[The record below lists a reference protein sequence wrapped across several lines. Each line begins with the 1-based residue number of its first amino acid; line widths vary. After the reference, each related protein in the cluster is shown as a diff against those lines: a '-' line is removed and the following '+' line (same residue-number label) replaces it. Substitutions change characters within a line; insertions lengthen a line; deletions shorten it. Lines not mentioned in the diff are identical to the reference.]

1 MTTPADLTDPGV
13 VCKLILCW
21 VRLYTAG
28 LAPSSRARRLGQ
40 VRSDLWE
47 HTTDRLV
54 EGTSPALVGI
64 EILGRAAR
72 GAPSDLLWRF
82 QLEGP
87 KMQLNIPI
95 ERIGGAFLLFLIVAI
110 LISVSV
116 AGYDPA
122 AKGFETEL
130 RRLADVSDWQ
140 VAVFTVVQVISGLG
154 MVGGAVVLCLALQ
167 RYASTV
173 AILSAAAMAFAGLL
187 VVLSSVLYVTAA
199 DLADEWAAATPDHS
213 DSVLTT
219 ARAIVFALQAM
230 APLVLVTLVLG
241 ISGFSVITVR
251 HHLVP
256 HWLGFVATG
265 SVISVVAA
273 GVSGTVISGASW
285 GFFML
290 TLLLVLLWLAV
301 AGGSLLLGGSK
312 IPPPAD
318 GEQETAGA
326 AALRRPAE

>member
-1 MTTPADLTDPGV
+1 MTTAGDLPNAGV
-13 VCKLILCW
+13 VGNLILWW

-28 LAPSSRARRLGQ
+28 LAPHSRGHRLGQ

-47 HTTDRLV
+47 HTNDRLA
-54 EGTSPALVGI
+54 EGAGPALVGI

-87 KMQLNIPI
+87 TMQLNIPI
-95 ERIGGAFLLFLIVAI
+95 ERIGGAFLLFLILAI
-110 LISVSV
+110 LIGVSV

-122 AKGFETEL
+122 AEGFETEL

-154 MVGGAVVLCLALQ
+154 MVGGAVVLGLALR
-167 RYASTV
+167 RYASTT
-173 AILSAAAMAFAGLL
+173 ATLSAAAMACAGLL
-187 VVLSSVLYVTAA
+187 VVLASVLYVTAA

-241 ISGFSVITVR
+241 ISGFSIITVR

-273 GVSGTVISGASW
+273 GVSSTVTSDASW

-312 IPPPAD
+312 STPAD
-318 GEQETAGA
+318 GEQKTVGA
-326 AALRRPAE
+326 ARVRRPAE